1 MMLKEQR
8 LSQKHTLKKKLIP
21 LKKCQMLLLYER
33 ASQGAQE
40 RKKRN
45 AGKIKKQV
53 MSF

>member
-8 LSQKHTLKKKLIP
+8 LSQKHIKRKSLFP
-21 LKKCQMLLLYER
+21 EKCQRFLLYER

-45 AGKIKKQV
+45 MGKIKKQV
-53 MSF
+53 MNF